1 MYKYLERY
9 TEEEKWNVLKGSEV
23 STVYDVIGAVE
34 DLYHAPNELNLIT
47 LKNVESSHADEINE
61 LAEDDK
67 EILQDTIHKV
77 IRYARNLM
85 SDNFT
90 NRIFLKERVKDFQ
103 LEDTFEPVFEWLEQ
117 GDRIVNHWIT
127 HGRGS
132 DTDKWGVNMLQ
143 DRTQHWRDQ
152 EEDVLSDVFAEVSD
166 ISASWINFLELNIK
180 TEANKIERHIK
191 HFEDNIF
198 GEWLQDIRNERGLSM
213 RNAANALGL
222 SVGTLQNIEAG
233 IHSRFGIGLLNK
245 IAYVY
250 DIPVTKLMNMYVGPV
265 EPLENIV
272 EEQVFLIDGI
282 KVSSKQR
289 QLLSELVKALEEDD
303 MVEAHFKLD
312 HLSAT
317 LYVDL

>member
-9 TEEEKWNVLKGSEV
+9 TEEEKWDVLKGSEV

-34 DLYHAPNELNLIT
+34 DLYHEPNELNIIT
-47 LKNVESSHADEINE
+47 LKNAESSHADEINE

-67 EILQDTIHKV
+67 EILQDMIHKV

-90 NRIFLKERVKDFQ
+90 NRIYLKERVKDFQ

-117 GDRIVNHWIT
+117 GDRVVNHWIT

-152 EEDVLSDVFAEVSD
+152 EEDVLSDVFAELPD
-166 ISASWINFLELNIK
+166 ISASWVNFLELNIK
-180 TEANKIERHIK
+180 IESDKIERHIK

-245 IAYVY
+245 IAYAY

-272 EEQVFLIDGI
+272 QEQVFLIDGI

-289 QLLSELVKALEEDD
+289 QLLTELVKALEEDD